1 MRTKIG
7 LLLILVLTLIP
18 ISARVNQPAPAK
30 AQDGETLTL
39 PGLDAEVMV
48 YFDAYAIPHIYAQ
61 TNHDLFMAQGYIHAT
76 ERFWQMEWSRRL
88 ASGRLA
94 EIEPAY
100 AGQDAFFRTLG
111 MRVAAEKDLAIFG
124 EEALEALQA
133 YSDGVNAYL
142 ADKTPDQVAIE
153 YAYLAEKGIEPTID
167 PWTPLDTVTFGKAL
181 TFSFGDDFQSE
192 IQRSVI
198 AEGAGALA
206 TIALQLFFPKYP
218 ADHPLITQPGGI
230 DYTVA
235 TTSMVVPEG
244 DTPLSFDFSNVHSQ
258 LVGNVDLDEIRTV
271 IGYGTTAISN
281 SWTISGSR
289 TDTGAPIVANDPH
302 IGIAMPGVWYEQGLH
317 CVEKNENCAYDVVG
331 VVFPGA
337 PGVLIGN
344 NDHIAWGLTV
354 GGADTQDLYTLT
366 LNPDNPLQYQYNGEW
381 VDFEVR
387 TETVNVVGGDP
398 IEVQVRNSV
407 WGPVISQALGFEPV
421 WALRWTTLDAST
433 IIESILYFDRA
444 TNWEEFLTAVSLF
457 DTACQNIVYADTD
470 GNIGYKLSSR
480 VPIRAEGHD
489 PRMPVDG
496 STDQFAWQGYIPFEE
511 MPELFNPEQ
520 GYIATANNRV
530 VGDDYPYYLL
540 EVNDYGYRAK
550 RIETLLQSDTDGI
563 FTIDELKVI
572 QTDTYNGN
580 ADTIVPALQAV
591 TFDDPALTEA
601 VAWLGEWDHYNSVDS
616 PYAALFETVWM
627 ELNFMTF
634 SDDFGSFYSDV
645 GPGSPR
651 FWEVF
656 RVLLANKANPIYGQ
670 LWDNGDTADVIE
682 TPDDILKAAFA
693 SGYAKMVEEYGEDR
707 SLWRWG
713 ALHMTRNIAEP
724 LGYSGDPEVEAIFN
738 REIETP
744 GGGSIVNAIG
754 YSDASFDTTY
764 IPSQRQLIDFSNFD
778 NSQRILPIG
787 QSGNPFS
794 EHYDDQMEMW
804 ATGQYRNS
812 WFTRAAV
819 EANAVRMFTFV
830 PG

>member
-1 MRTKIG
+1 MRTKLG
-7 LLLILVLTLIP
+7 LLLILVLTLVP
-18 ISARVNQPAPAK
+18 ISAHVNHVSPVQ
-30 AQDGETLTL
+30 AQDSATLAL

-48 YFDAYAIPHIYAQ
+48 YYDSYDTPHIYAQ
-61 TNHDLFMAQGYIHAT
+61 TSHDLFMAQGYIHAS

-94 EIEPAY
+94 EIEPKY

-111 MRVAAEKDLAIFG
+111 LRIAAEQDLAIFDAD
-124 EEALEALQA
+124 ALSALQA

-142 ADKTPDQVAIE
+142 DGKTPDQVALE
-153 YAYLAEKGIEPTID
+153 YKYLAEKGIEPTID

-181 TFSFGDDFQSE
+181 TFTFADDFQTE

-206 TIALQLFFPKYP
+206 TIALQLFFPQYP
-218 ADHPLITQPGGI
+218 ADHPIITQPGGV
-230 DYTVA
+230 DYTA
-235 TTSMVVPEG
+235 DATSMAVPEG
-244 DTPLSFDFSNVHSQ
+244 DTPLTFDFSNVHAQ
-258 LVGNVDLDEIRTV
+258 LVGNVNMDEIQTV
-271 IGYGTTAISN
+271 LGHGTTAISN

-289 TDTGAPIVANDPH
+289 TDTGAPYLANDPH
-302 IGIAMPGVWYEQGLH
+302 IGISMPGVWYEQGLH
-317 CVEKNENCAYDVVG
+317 CVEKNADCPYDVVG

-344 NDHIAWGLTV
+344 NDRIAWGLTV

-381 VDFEVR
+381 KDFDVR

-398 IEVQVRNSV
+398 VEVQVRNSV
-407 WGPVISQALGFEPV
+407 WGPVISEALGFDPV
-421 WALRWTTLDAST
+421 WALRWTTLDPST

-444 TNWEEFLTAVSLF
+444 TNWDEFLTAVSLF
-457 DTACQNIVYADTD
+457 DTACQNIVYADVE
-470 GNIGYKLSSR
+470 GNIGYKLSAR

-496 STDQFAWQGYIPFEE
+496 STDQFAWQGFIPFDE

-530 VGDDYPYYLL
+530 VGDDFPYYLL

-550 RIETLLQSDTDGI
+550 RIETLLQNDADGV
-563 FTIDELKVI
+563 FTLDELKAI

-580 ADTIVPALQAV
+580 ADTIIPALQAL
-591 TFDDPALTEA
+591 TFDDPTLTDA
-601 VAWLGEWDHYNSVDS
+601 VAWLAEWDHYNTVDS

-627 ELNFMTF
+627 ELNRLTF
-634 SDDFGSFYSDV
+634 SDDFGDFYSSV
-645 GPGSPR
+645 SPGTPR
-651 FWEVF
+651 YWEIF
-656 RVLLANKANPIYGQ
+656 RVLIANKANPIYGT
-670 LWDNGDTADVIE
+670 LWDNGDTPNVKE
-682 TPDDILKAAFA
+682 TADDIMKAAFTA
-693 SGYAKMVEEYGEDR
+693 GYAKMVAEYGNDPTK
-707 SLWRWG
+707 WRWG
-713 ALHMTRNIAEP
+713 TLHITKSIAEP
-724 LGYSGDPEVEAIFN
+724 LGYSGDPAVELLFN
-738 REIETP
+738 RGIESP

-754 YSDASFDTTY
+754 YTDDSFDTAY

-787 QSGNPFS
+787 ESGNPLS
-794 EHYDDQMEMW
+794 PHYDDQMEMW

-812 WFTRAAV
+812 WFTREAV
-819 EANAVRMFTFV
+819 EANAQRTLTFT